1 MKPFAKC
8 CVDIVSKLMDHV
20 ADYHFCDIILISRQG
35 AEPVE
40 QESGSKPTQRQAF
53 VGAG

>member
-1 MKPFAKC
+1 MLAKC
-8 CVDIVSKLMDHV
+8 FVDSISKLIHHV
-20 ADYHFCDIILISRQG
+20 IDCHFCDAILIPRHG